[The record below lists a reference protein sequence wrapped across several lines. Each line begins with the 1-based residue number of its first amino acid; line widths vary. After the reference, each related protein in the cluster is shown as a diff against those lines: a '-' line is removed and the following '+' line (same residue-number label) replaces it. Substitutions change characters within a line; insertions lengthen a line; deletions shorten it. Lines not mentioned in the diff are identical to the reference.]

1 MKTKEILNRLLDSLG
16 PERTAYIICT
26 NGIGLSAGILIG
38 LITKETFIERFN
50 ILEEENK

>member
-26 NGIGLSAGILIG
+26 TGFGLSAGLLIG
-38 LITKETFIERFN
+38 LITKFIERFH

>member
-16 PERTAYIICT
+16 PEKTAYIICT
-26 NGIGLSAGILIG
+26 TGFGLSAGLLIG
-38 LITKETFIERFN
+38 LITKEKFIKRFH